1 MEKLY
6 IRSEDLLKDSFQL
19 AWNVYE
25 SGFKPNYIV
34 GVWRGGAPIGI
45 AVQEFLSVLGVK
57 SDHVAIRTSYY
68 SGIDAKKDTVQVYGL
83 NYVIR
88 KLESEDRLLIVDDVH
103 DTGNSISQII
113 TDLKKACKK
122 NTPEIRVATP
132 FFKPEKNLTD
142 NVPDYYLHETNKW
155 LVFPHELEGLSIEE
169 IEINKPELKD
179 LISNIKNYFA
189 RKENSQF
196 FFLNLLAFIF
206 INVFFYRIAEHGTDR
221 SAQILIFLFFIY
233 ILSLRGS
240 YKYFYNIN

>member
-68 SGIDAKKDTVQVYGL
+68 TGIDAKKDSVQVYGL

-122 NTPEIRVATP
+122 NTPEIKIATP
-132 FFKPEKNLTD
+132 YYKPNKNESEYK
-142 NVPDYYLHETNKW
+142 PDYYLHETDQW
-155 LVFPHELEGLSIEE
+155 LVFPHELEGLSLEE
-169 IEINKPELKD
+169 IQKNKPELQD
-179 LISNIKNYFA
+179 LIDKIK
-189 RKENSQF
+189 EC
-196 FFLNLLAFIF
+196 
-206 INVFFYRIAEHGTDR
+206 
-221 SAQILIFLFFIY
+221 
-233 ILSLRGS
+233 
-240 YKYFYNIN
+240 YKMCHK

>member
-1 MEKLY
+1 MFKISQLNMEKLY

-68 SGIDAKKDTVQVYGL
+68 TGIDAKKDSVQVYGL

-122 NTPEIRVATP
+122 NTPEIKIATP
-132 FFKPEKNLTD
+132 YYKPNKNESEYK
-142 NVPDYYLHETNKW
+142 PDYYLHETDQW
-155 LVFPHELEGLSIEE
+155 LVFPHELEGLSFEE
-169 IEINKPELKD
+169 IQKNKPELQD
-179 LISNIKNYFA
+179 LMNKIKEY
-189 RKENSQF
+189 
-196 FFLNLLAFIF
+196 L
-206 INVFFYRIAEHGTDR
+206 
-221 SAQILIFLFFIY
+221 
-233 ILSLRGS
+233 
-240 YKYFYNIN
+240 

>member
-68 SGIDAKKDTVQVYGL
+68 TGIDAKKDSVQVYGL

-122 NTPEIRVATP
+122 NTPEIKIATP
-132 FFKPEKNLTD
+132 YYKPNKNESEYK
-142 NVPDYYLHETNKW
+142 PDYYLHKTDQG
-155 LVFPHELEGLSIEE
+155 LVFPHELEGLSLEE
-169 IEINKPELKD
+169 IQKNKPELQD
-179 LISNIKNYFA
+179 LMDKIKEY
-189 RKENSQF
+189 
-196 FFLNLLAFIF
+196 L
-206 INVFFYRIAEHGTDR
+206 
-221 SAQILIFLFFIY
+221 
-233 ILSLRGS
+233 
-240 YKYFYNIN
+240 